1 MIALP
6 RNVNIQ
12 SPLRQQIRI
21 PKAKFDFIVVLYSE
35 ECHHSSSIDND
46 HIFPLDINSEEY
58 YHKSGSFQATIISL
72 RCLDLI
78 KMDFSRASRL
88 SVPVRKSTSSLCIY

>member
-1 MIALP
+1 MIALL
-6 RNVNIQ
+6 RNIKIR

-35 ECHHSSSIDND
+35 ECHPASSIDND

-58 YHKSGSFQATIISL
+58 CHKSGSFQATIISL
-72 RCLDLI
+72 KCLDLI
-78 KMDFSRASRL
+78 KMDFSHASRL
-88 SVPVRKSTSSLCIY
+88 SVPVGNSTSSLCIY